1 MALLTIVG
9 LAVAAQGGSGTL
21 FSAPLFSS
29 GMILQR
35 GAGTRIW
42 GAGAAGPVTV
52 TVKTAAGTLA
62 TAVSTAPAATGGAWS
77 VSMPAVGAQNATT
90 VTATDGKAT
99 ETLVDVAW
107 GEVLLCGGQSN
118 MGFGMCGAT
127 VIPSG
132 PHPQTPMEAMAALPT
147 GPSAIR
153 FFNQHG
159 DHNGGAGSTVK
170 GNVCNDPATT
180 SNNGFTTWFKA
191 NATNSGAASAVCL
204 LTAEQL
210 YAQLGGGVP
219 VGAVESCVGGTP
231 VVDWTPPA
239 GVLYK
244 AHITPLLP
252 FKFAAALW
260 DQGEADEKRS
270 NTTWYATEFPKMI
283 TGWRAAFESPMLPFV
298 YVEICSENGAD
309 EPKEADFWEH
319 GQRAALA
326 LPFVGFATTT
336 DVDKSAL
343 HPPDKQDIAP
353 RLAREVRRLA
363 LGEDVIARGPELV
376 SSRYA
381 AGALTLTFSN
391 ASMVI
396 HKGVVVPP
404 PASGC
409 GNQTVSSAV
418 RQVGPS
424 GTSTAVP
431 FEIKGADIVVRCT
444 PGTEKQPVLI
454 NSDEG
459 DCYVY
464 GIASGLPAPPLSIT
478 CGPPGL

>member
-1 MALLTIVG
+1 
-9 LAVAAQGGSGTL
+9 
-21 FSAPLFSS
+21 
-29 GMILQR
+29 
-35 GAGTRIW
+35 
-42 GAGAAGPVTV
+42 
-52 TVKTAAGTLA
+52 
-62 TAVSTAPAATGGAWS
+62 
-77 VSMPAVGAQNATT
+77 
-90 VTATDGKAT
+90 
-99 ETLVDVAW
+99 
-107 GEVLLCGGQSN
+107 
-118 MGFGMCGAT
+118 
-127 VIPSG
+127 
-132 PHPQTPMEAMAALPT
+132 
-147 GPSAIR
+147 
-153 FFNQHG
+153 
-159 DHNGGAGSTVK
+159 
-170 GNVCNDPATT
+170 
-180 SNNGFTTWFKA
+180 
-191 NATNSGAASAVCL
+191 
-204 LTAEQL
+204 
-210 YAQLGGGVP
+210 
-219 VGAVESCVGGTP
+219 
-231 VVDWTPPA
+231 
-239 GVLYK
+239 
-244 AHITPLLP
+244 
-252 FKFAAALW
+252 
-260 DQGEADEKRS
+260 
-270 NTTWYATEFPKMI
+270 
-283 TGWRAAFESPMLPFV
+283 MLPFV